1 MKKENTRNQ
10 EELVLEDALTPV
22 SYTHLTD
29 RKIKSTDIRSRQIN
43 GYYKET
49 GAGAYD

>member
-1 MKKENTRNQ
+1 MKEVGVFST
-10 EELVLEDALTPV
+10 E
-22 SYTHLTD
+22 
-29 RKIKSTDIRSRQIN
+29 IKSTDIRSRQIN